1 VLVEQVQQVLLIRV
15 VLELIQ
21 YFTLL
26 LLMAAVVVVRLTA
39 DKVLVSQAVQVVAVV
54 TVALGLM
61 QAVLELLIKVLQA
74 V

>member
-1 VLVEQVQQVLLIRV
+1 
-15 VLELIQ
+15 
-21 YFTLL
+21 
-26 LLMAAVVVVRLTA
+26 MAAVVVVRLTA